1 MMRFLVVLGIL
12 MFLALQYRLW
22 FGTAGYLEVQEL
34 RREVEAR
41 QALTQQLRQRNR
53 KLALEVAAY
62 KTGLEAVEARARN
75 ELGMIKEGE
84 TFFLVVD

>member
-1 MMRFLVVLGIL
+1 MRFLVVLGIL